1 MTFLCFVSSVKEVAL
16 NIKKDIQYIA
26 YVFIGDNN
34 KR

>member
-1 MTFLCFVSSVKEVAL
+1 MTFLCIVSSVNEITL
-16 NIKKDIQYIA
+16 NIKKDIQYID